1 MKHILVVD
9 DEENILTLFQDE
21 LTEAGYRVSL
31 AGSGPAA
38 LAQIEH
44 ETPDLVILDIRMPGM
59 HGIEV
64 LEKLRQKHKD
74 LPVIMCTAL
83 QGMRDDFSVLEGNV
97 AGYLTK
103 PIDLDELRAKVKEV
117 IGK

>member
-1 MKHILVVD
+1 MKHILIVD
-9 DEENILTLFQDE
+9 DEENILTLFEDE

-31 AGSGPAA
+31 ADSGAAA
-38 LAQIEH
+38 LDVVEKDA
-44 ETPDLVILDIRMPGM
+44 PDLVILDIRMPNM
-59 HGIEV
+59 HGVEV
-64 LEKLRQKHKD
+64 LEKIREKHKD

-83 QGMRDDFSVLEGNV
+83 QGMRDDYTIAQANV

-117 IGK
+117 IGE